1 MAGLYLHIPFCR
13 RKCHYCNFYSLPT
26 RKYRKEIPKAM
37 MIEMEIN
44 QTFFNGEPLDTI
56 YVGGGTPS
64 LYPPDDIQYLINAA
78 KDNFR
83 FAENVEITLEANPDD
98 ISNEWIEALSASSVN
113 RLSIGVQS
121 FNDDDLHYLH
131 RIHSA
136 SQAIAGIEKA
146 RKAGF
151 GNLSIDLIY
160 GIPGQ
165 TDEQWI
171 ENIKMAT
178 ALKIPHISAYA
189 LTVEK
194 GTTLDFLIKKGKLPS
209 VDDDKAAG
217 QFMILMQA
225 MSNAG
230 YLHYEISNFALP
242 GYFSRHN
249 TAYWNGQKY
258 LGIGP
263 SAHSFDGTTRRWNV
277 SLMENY
283 IRGVYGNSV
292 CYESETLSLHQ
303 LFDEYV
309 MTSLRTMWGCDPAIV
324 KKKFGDMYYNHLM
337 QGITKWIEKDL
348 LIMDKGKIIL
358 TDQGKLFA
366 DGIASD
372 LFL

>member
-13 RKCHYCNFYSLPT
+13 QKCHYCNFYSLPT

-64 LYPPDDIQYLINAA
+64 LYPPDDIQHLINAA

-83 FAENVEITLEANPDD
+83 FAENTEITLEANPDD

-121 FNDDDLHYLH
+121 FNDDDLRYLH

-136 SQAIAGIEKA
+136 SQAIKGIEKA

-165 TDEQWI
+165 SDEQWI
-171 ENIKMAT
+171 ENIQMAT

-194 GTTLDFLIKKGKLPS
+194 GTTLDFLIKKGKLPF
-209 VDDDKAAG
+209 VDEDRAAG
-217 QFMILMQA
+217 QYLILMQA
-225 MSNAG
+225 MRSAG

-258 LGIGP
+258 LG
-263 SAHSFDGTTRRWNV
+263 
-277 SLMENY
+277 
-283 IRGVYGNSV
+283 
-292 CYESETLSLHQ
+292 
-303 LFDEYV
+303 
-309 MTSLRTMWGCDPAIV
+309 
-324 KKKFGDMYYNHLM
+324 
-337 QGITKWIEKDL
+337 
-348 LIMDKGKIIL
+348 
-358 TDQGKLFA
+358 
-366 DGIASD
+366 
-372 LFL
+372 